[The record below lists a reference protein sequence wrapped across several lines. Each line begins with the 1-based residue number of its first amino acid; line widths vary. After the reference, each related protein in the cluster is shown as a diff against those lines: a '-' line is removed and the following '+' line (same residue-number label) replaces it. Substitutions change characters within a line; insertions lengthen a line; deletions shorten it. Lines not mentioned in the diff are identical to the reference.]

1 MTPPMGSAFLWGS
14 KIALNHLGVVGVVIV
29 AERALQAVVVSLVA
43 QGITW
48 VALATSGKGVAGDWC
63 RLHHKTRLT
72 SA

>member
-1 MTPPMGSAFLWGS
+1 MTLPMGSAFLWGS

-48 VALATSGKGVAGDWC
+48 VALATSGEGVVGNWC